1 MVLASHSRPAS
12 FRYFRTHEEHPAGQV
27 GVAIAEWLFGLGWV
41 LPAGGGYHIAPSGLV
56 ALHAL
61 GARSQ
66 ELATH
71 TIYSFCTDETEGR
84 HHLSG
89 ELGAALTDWLVSR
102 EWAQRLPN
110 GQAGASEDGMALKEA
125 GYAGLTSLGVRLP
138 EAGDS
143 DMLHL

>member
-1 MVLASHSRPAS
+1 MSFIPFSNS
-12 FRYFRTHEEHPAGQV
+12 FRYFRTHEDHPAGQV

-41 LPAGGGYHIAPSGLV
+41 LPVGGGYHIAPSGLV

-71 TIYSFCTDETEGR
+71 TVYSFCTDETEGR

-89 ELGAALTDWLVSR
+89 ELGAALTQWLVSR
-102 EWAQRLPN
+102 EWAQRLSTLP
-110 GQAGASEDGMALKEA
+110 GESSTGETGAPKDGMALTEA
-125 GYAGLTSLGVRLP
+125 GYAGLTSLGVQLP
-138 EAGDS
+138 
-143 DMLHL
+143 